1 MTNCNLEKIFS
12 TPCNVYMKNVSRN
25 EEGGRNF
32 EIFYRTHIIWN
43 ALVNL
48 VNLPCVTYIAP
59 AVNGV
64 SLVSFVL

>member
-1 MTNCNLEKIFS
+1 
-12 TPCNVYMKNVSRN
+12 MKNVSRN